1 MNMST
6 NPGDGAMPAQE
17 ETFSIG
23 TVERDT
29 GISRDTLRIWERR
42 YGYPQPLR
50 NAKGERIYPESQLR
64 HLQKL
69 RRFLDQGM
77 RPGKLLRLT
86 EAEFMALE
94 EKSAG
99 EQALSLSVSA
109 PESPLVVAC
118 LTAVQQRDEQ
128 ALLDALGLAYQQY
141 GMADFIRQLAAPCVT
156 AVGDAWAR
164 GDIEVYQE
172 HFFTQVMTQFLNIE
186 IAKMRNGV
194 SRPLVLLGSL
204 PGELHTLGLS
214 MTAAM
219 LACHGLASIQLGASM
234 PVDQLSKAAQEFN
247 VDIVGVSFSSAY
259 PYNSIRN
266 DIQELRDSVPADIEI
281 WVGGE
286 GVRKL
291 RKLPTGVSKF
301 TDFKQLPL

>member
-1 MNMST
+1 
-6 NPGDGAMPAQE
+6 MPAQE
-17 ETFSIG
+17 DMYSIG

-29 GISRDTLRIWERR
+29 GISRDSLRIWERR

-50 NAKGERIYPESQLR
+50 NAKGERVYPESQLR

-86 EAEFMALE
+86 EAEFNALDNASSDPQI
-94 EKSAG
+94 KTSSSIAR
-99 EQALSLSVSA
+99 Q
-109 PESPLVVAC
+109 SPLVAAC
-118 LTAVQQRDEQ
+118 LTAVKQLDEQ
-128 ALLDALGLAYQQY
+128 ALLETLNLAQQQY
-141 GMADFIRQLAAPCVT
+141 GLAGFIKQLVAPCVT

-164 GDIEVYQE
+164 GKIEVYQE
-172 HFFTQVMTQFLNIE
+172 HFFTQLVTQYLNIE
-186 IAKMRNGV
+186 LAKLRNGS
-194 SRPLVLLGSL
+194 SRPLVLLASL
-204 PGELHTLGLS
+204 PSELHTLGLS
-214 MTAAM
+214 MTAAI
-219 LACHGLASIQLGASM
+219 LACHGLSSIQLGASV
-234 PVDQLSKAAQEFN
+234 PVDQLSRAAQEFD

-266 DIQELRDSVPADIEI
+266 DIQDLRDSLPLDIEL

-291 RKLPTGVSKF
+291 RKLPVGVSKI
-301 TDFKQLPL
+301 TDFEKLPF

>member
-1 MNMST
+1 MSLQ
-6 NPGDGAMPAQE
+6 QE
-17 ETFSIG
+17 MFSIG
-23 TVERDT
+23 AVERDT

-50 NAKGERIYPESQLR
+50 NTKGERIYPESQLR

-69 RRFLDQGM
+69 RRYLDQGM

-86 EAEFMALE
+86 DAEFRAL
-94 EKSAG
+94 
-99 EQALSLSVSA
+99 QSVSSGT
-109 PESPLVVAC
+109 PTESSSTTMPLSPLVAAC
-118 LTAVQQRDEQ
+118 LTAVQQLDEQ
-128 ALLDALGLAYQQY
+128 ALLAALSMAHQQY
-141 GMADFIRQLAAPCVT
+141 GLSDFIKQLVAPCVT

-172 HFFTQVMTQFLNIE
+172 HFFTQLLTQYLNIE
-186 IAKMRNGV
+186 IAKMRNGT

-204 PGELHTLGLS
+204 PSELHTLGLS

-219 LACHGLASIQLGASM
+219 LACHGLSSIQLGASM
-234 PVDQLSKAAQEFN
+234 PLDQLSKAAQEFN

-259 PYNSIRN
+259 PYGNLRN
-266 DIQELRDSVPADIEI
+266 DIQALRDSVPPDIDI

-291 RKLPTGVSKF
+291 RKLPMGVSKV
-301 TDFKQLPL
+301 TDFAQLPF